1 MEQRHLILVDEQSQV
16 DRLKRIY
23 DSLKNEGIELVYAEI
38 NPNDFFTRKE
48 NGDIEF
54 DAEKMKNKLRSIPF
68 IRHLDIFA
76 TDYNLVADELKGID
90 VIAILYDLIP
100 HYCKQMVIYSAQ
112 VEDVIDDIINNR
124 TSGFEEKVEMV
135 KLLSKNEIS
144 YLSSVNEFEE
154 KFKRLIV
161 QERNI
166 SIDNRVVESL
176 CALDNDRFKC
186 YIPNLGEIKISDLGK
201 KLQKNDSEAIALR
214 REIAEQIL
222 AYITSVQGYE

>member
-16 DRLKRIY
+16 DRLKRIH
-23 DSLKNEGIELVYAEI
+23 DSLKSEGIELVSAEI

-112 VEDVIDDIINNR
+112 IETVIDDIINNR
-124 TSGFEEKVEMV
+124 ASGLNEKERMI
-135 KLLSKNEIS
+135 KLLSKNDIA
-144 YLSSVNEFEE
+144 YLSSVGEFEN
-154 KFKRLIV
+154 KFKQLIV
-161 QERNI
+161 QEKNI
-166 SIDNRVVESL
+166 SIDDRL
-176 CALDNDRFKC
+176 IDLLYALDNERFRC
-186 YIPNLGEIKISDLGK
+186 SIPEFKENKISEIGE
-201 KLQKNDSEAIALR
+201 KLLNNDSGAIALR
-214 REIAEQIL
+214 KEIAEQIL
-222 AYITSVQGYE
+222 AYITSIQGYE